1 MQKLNL
7 MKKERQRKMKE
18 IKDKDLLWQSQLEEQ
33 KRK

>member
-1 MQKLNL
+1 